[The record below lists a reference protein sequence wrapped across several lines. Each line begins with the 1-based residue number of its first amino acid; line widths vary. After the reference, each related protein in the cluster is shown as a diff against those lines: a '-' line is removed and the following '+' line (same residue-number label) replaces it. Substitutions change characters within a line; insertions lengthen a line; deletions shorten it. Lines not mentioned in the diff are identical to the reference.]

1 MIVHQAITSQRL
13 LTYAAAHFD
22 TYCYLN
28 GNNISYPH
36 GAFPTLMGLAV
47 AEEYLAV
54 TAHDFSWEAM
64 DLFIQRHRG
73 KHIFSYINYGLKNHI
88 EQFSERSTDPLA
100 FPLIHLYVPRYL
112 FVQEDDLSWKAYDKK
127 SEELI
132 PALLTKPNDHSS
144 LPQQPQA
151 TAPLAQFSHDEYI
164 AIIHRIKAELAQG
177 NIYEI
182 NFCNSYSGTY
192 ENIDYT
198 SLYEELNAIS
208 PMPFSAL
215 YKHKAH
221 VLLSASPERFIQKK
235 NNRLISQ
242 PIKGTAGRLTDAAE
256 DLKQKQN
263 LEESLKERTE
273 NIMIVDLVRNDMSKV
288 CIGGSVIVEELCK
301 VYTFEKVHQMISTIT
316 GELEQT
322 NIRFSELLKALFP
335 MGSMTGAPKLKAMQL
350 IEELEKEDR
359 GLFSGTVGYIQ
370 PNGDF
375 DFNVIIR
382 SLLFNEKKGLYK
394 FHAGSAITMASD
406 AELEYQECDV
416 KTLPIR
422 LLLKKLS
429 DNK

>member
-1 MIVHQAITSQRL
+1 MIVQQALSSQRL
-13 LTYAAAHFD
+13 LAYAAAHFD

-36 GAFPTLMGLAV
+36 GAFPKLMGIGV
-47 AEEYLAV
+47 EQEYLAL
-54 TAHDFSWEAM
+54 AEQDFSWEGMNA
-64 DLFIQRHRG
+64 FIQQHQGR
-73 KHIFSYINYGLKNHI
+73 HIFGCINYGLKNHI

-100 FPLIHLYVPRYL
+100 FPIIHLYIPRYL
-112 FVQEDDLSWKAYDKK
+112 FVQEADQSWKACDKK
-127 SEELI
+127 SEELL
-132 PALLTKPNDHSS
+132 PALLAESGDHSAMT
-144 LPQQPQA
+144 QQPQA
-151 TAPLAQFSHDEYI
+151 SAPVAQFSHDEYI
-164 AIIHRIKAELAQG
+164 AIIHRIKTELAQG

-192 ENIDYT
+192 QDIDYT
-198 SLYEELNAIS
+198 SLYEKLNNIS

-215 YKHKAH
+215 YKNKEH

-235 NNRLISQ
+235 NNQLISQ
-242 PIKGTAGRLTDAAE
+242 PIKGTAGRLNNPAD
-256 DLKQKQN
+256 DQKQKQH
-263 LEESLKERTE
+263 LEKSLKERTE
-273 NIMIVDLVRNDMSKV
+273 NIMIVDLVRNDLSKV
-288 CIGGSVIVEELCK
+288 CKGGSVVVEELCK

-316 GELEQT
+316 GELENT
-322 NIRFSELLKALFP
+322 DSHFSELLQALFP

-350 IEELEKEDR
+350 IDELEKEDR

-422 LLLKKLS
+422 LLLQNLR
-429 DNK
+429 